1 MELAGG
7 QFEVHKGDTVCIN
20 PGVEHRITN
29 TGEGPLKIIA
39 ASAPPY
45 QHEDTEL
52 VATEEHTASSL

>member
-39 ASAPPY
+39 VSAPPY

-52 VATEEHTASSL
+52 EEQSEQ